1 MMLCLFLFD
10 IPKTNIG
17 LQGDSGPK
25 RARILHY
32 SVPSLGTGLDKEEGK
47 WLDDMTRHGTEYS
60 TYIELCQLILN
71 SQSHSTYHKQLH

>member
-32 SVPSLGTGLDKEEGK
+32 SVLSLGIGLDKEEGK
-47 WLDDMTRHGTEYS
+47 WLDDMTSS

-71 SQSHSTYHKQLH
+71 SQSHSIPQVKQLH